1 MAAKKQ
7 AAKTG
12 AGVWAAGK
20 AVQHNPYLQ
29 RVIED
34 EDLRENLRQALESTR
49 RAYGR
54 MQNGKTPS
62 KALLD
67 DRKTQKELKKAAGN
81 LSDVAD
87 TLRGVRSKG
96 RRRRKGGLLLL
107 VLIGAGAAVALSEDL
122 RKRALDLVFG
132 AEEEFEYTSTTT
144 PPASTPPASPSSP
157 PPSAGAPSGPGVGTS

>member
-12 AGVWAAGK
+12 AGMWAAGK
-20 AVQHNPYLQ
+20 AVQKNPYLQ
-29 RVIED
+29 RVMED
-34 EDLRENLRQALESTR
+34 EDLRENLRQALESAR

-67 DRKTQKELKKAAGN
+67 DRKTKKELKKAAGN
-81 LSDVAD
+81 LSEVAD
-87 TLRGVRSKG
+87 TLRGVRDKG
-96 RRRRKGGLLLL
+96 RRRRRGGLLLVLL
-107 VLIGAGAAVALSEDL
+107 VGAGAAVAVSEDL
-122 RKRALDLVFG
+122 RKRVLDLVFG

-144 PPASTPPASPSSP
+144 PSTSTPSTPSST
-157 PPSAGAPSGPGVGTS
+157 GAPAGPGVGTS